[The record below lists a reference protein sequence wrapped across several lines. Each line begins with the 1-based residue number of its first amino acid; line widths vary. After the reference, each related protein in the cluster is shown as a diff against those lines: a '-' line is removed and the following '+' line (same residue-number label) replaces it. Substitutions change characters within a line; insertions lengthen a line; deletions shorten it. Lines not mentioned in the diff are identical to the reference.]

1 MPNFGASFKKAR
13 ESKGIPLD
21 RISTETRIS
30 ARFLQAIENE
40 DFHLLPGGI
49 FNRGFIRTYAER
61 LGLDPEQAVADYE
74 KLTEV
79 RAPSEPVVP
88 PRAPARKVNRQLYPA
103 AIGGLILVIVI
114 FYIVTRDSGSVS
126 DTASLTPAPISRS
139 ETPSAQPATVT
150 QSAPVTQPAPAP
162 EVAATAPQPAAS
174 TPPTTSTDTLTRTP
188 STDALTLDVEAKETT
203 WIKVMADDKSILAGE
218 ILEPGATRRFT
229 AQTSIEI
236 TIGNAGGLSLK
247 LNNRPVNSIG
257 QSGQVRKLVITPQ
270 NLSDFTG

>member
-30 ARFLQAIENE
+30 TRFLQAIENE

-74 KLTEV
+74 KLAEV
-79 RAPSEPVVP
+79 RAPSEPVI
-88 PRAPARKVNRQLYPA
+88 ATSTPARKVNRQLYPVA
-103 AIGGLILVIVI
+103 VGGLILVIAI
-114 FYIVTRDSGSVS
+114 FYIVTRDSGNTTERVIQP
-126 DTASLTPAPISRS
+126 PAPISQP
-139 ETPSAQPATVT
+139 ETPSTQPATVPQPT
-150 QSAPVTQPAPAP
+150 TAPQ
-162 EVAATAPQPAAS
+162 VAATAPQPAAS
-174 TPPTTSTDTLTRTP
+174 APEASAPAPSTGALTPTP
-188 STDALTLDVEAKETT
+188 STDALTLEVVAKEPT
-203 WIKVMADDKSILAGE
+203 WIKVMADGKSILAGE

-229 AQTSIEI
+229 GQTSIEI
-236 TIGNAGGLSLK
+236 DIGNAGGLSLK
-247 LNNRPVNSIG
+247 LNNRPVNPIG

>member
-30 ARFLQAIENE
+30 TRFLQAIENE

-74 KLTEV
+74 KLAEV
-79 RAPSEPVVP
+79 RAPSEPVVTAS
-88 PRAPARKVNRQLYPA
+88 APARQVNRQLYPA
-103 AIGGLILVIVI
+103 AVGGLILLIAI
-114 FYIVTRDSGSVS
+114 FYIVTRDSGNTTE
-126 DTASLTPAPISRS
+126 TANQPSAPISQP
-139 ETPSAQPATVT
+139 ETPSTQPATVT
-150 QSAPVTQPAPAP
+150 QPTTAP
-162 EVAATAPQPAAS
+162 EVAGTAPQPAAS
-174 TPPTTSTDTLTRTP
+174 TPAPSTDVLTPAP

-203 WIKVMADDKSILAGE
+203 WIKVMADGKSILAGE

-229 AQTSIEI
+229 GQTSIEI
-236 TIGNAGGLSLK
+236 DIGNAGGLSLK
-247 LNNRPVNSIG
+247 LNNRPVNPIG